1 MYIRDLMLAPDS
13 ISQEGKP
20 KSLYRSVIIIA
31 LALYVF
37 LLSINLISTSFG
49 LLGAEV
55 VESILNATA
64 NPFIGLFIGLL
75 TTAIIQSSSTV
86 TTMTVAAVAGGSIS
100 FESAIPIIMGA
111 NVGTTV
117 TSTIVSLGY
126 LTKKSEFRKAISA
139 GTAHDIFNIAV
150 VVILFPLELKFHFL
164 SDLSRYITSLIHTG
178 SNSGTSEPEFGIN
191 TLMFEPI
198 ANLLGD
204 LISNPFI
211 LLIISF
217 FLLFG
222 TIKILSKIIY
232 RDLIGRS
239 KTKLEDFVFKTKY
252 RSFGWGLL
260 ITSAIQSSSV
270 TTSLMVPLVATGK
283 VKLRRAFQFI
293 LGANIGTTITAL
305 IAALFRSEA
314 AISLAIAHLMFNL
327 IGVLIF
333 LPFPWVSLIPIK
345 LSRRLGALTLKYRM
359 VGFAYILVVFFLIPF
374 ALIYISSDNKIADQN
389 VIEKKTFTSVEK
401 EPQNLPQTIQ
411 RSADY

>member
-1 MYIRDLMLAPDS
+1 MYIRDLMLASDT
-13 ISQEGKP
+13 ISDEDKP

-31 LALYVF
+31 VALYVF

-49 LLGAEV
+49 LLGAAT
-55 VESILNATA
+55 VESILYATS

-75 TTAIIQSSSTV
+75 TTAILQSSSTI
-86 TTMTVAAVAGGSIS
+86 TTMTVAAVAGGSIAI
-100 FESAIPIIMGA
+100 ESAIPIIMGA

-126 LTKKSEFRKAISA
+126 LTKKSEFRRAISA
-139 GTAHDIFNIAV
+139 GTVHDIFNIAV
-150 VVILFPLELKFHFL
+150 VVILFPLELKFHLL
-164 SDLSRYITSLIHTG
+164 SDLSRHITSLIYIG
-178 SNSGTSEPEFGIN
+178 APNEGVDPIIGIN
-191 TLMFEPI
+191 SVFFKSI
-198 ANLLGD
+198 ASAIGNY
-204 LISNPFI
+204 ISNPII
-211 LLIISF
+211 LLLISF

-222 TIKILSKIIY
+222 AIKVLSKIIY

-239 KTKLEDFVFKTKY
+239 KNKLEDFVFRTKY

-283 VKLRRAFQFI
+283 VTLRRAFHFI

-333 LPFPWVSLIPIK
+333 LPFPWVTLIPVN
-345 LSRRLGALTLKYRM
+345 LSRKLGALTLKHRM
-359 VGFAYILVVFFLIPF
+359 AGFAYILVVFFLVPF
-374 ALIYISSDNKIADQN
+374 TLIYISSNNELKEKSQTPSGDTTSMPFKQKLRQN
-389 VIEKKTFTSVEK
+389 I
-401 EPQNLPQTIQ
+401 P